1 LPQNETI
8 LETESE
14 AMTSHDHLLPA
25 AKRLIRSLAGKPG
38 NHFASQEMAADFLA
52 QSLARM
58 IERGDLRAEDK
69 AKK

>member
-1 LPQNETI
+1 
-8 LETESE
+8 
-14 AMTSHDHLLPA
+14 MTSHDYLLPA
-25 AKRLIRSLAGKPG
+25 AKRLIRCLAGKPG

-58 IERGDLRAEDK
+58 IERGELQTEGK